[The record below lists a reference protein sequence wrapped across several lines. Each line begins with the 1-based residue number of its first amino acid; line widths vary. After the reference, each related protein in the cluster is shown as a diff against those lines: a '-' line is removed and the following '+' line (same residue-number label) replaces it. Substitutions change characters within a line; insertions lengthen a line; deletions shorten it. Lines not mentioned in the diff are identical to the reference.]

1 MNRSMSAIVKM
12 GRKGLL
18 GLKYFQHFQN
28 SLIPSRQ
35 RTQSCSYPVRGK
47 LPPSPAHSNTD
58 PGTHLLFIS
67 AGTTHILHSPRLANT
82 SSCINENQTQRRGGR
97 KYRDEQHQLSRH
109 SSRSSCTFNTQQTG
123 NEKFDF
129 WGLFRHGKA
138 LMFRLHLNQLLLR
151 TNYLKK

>member
-1 MNRSMSAIVKM
+1 MFNISKTRWYPLVSERRAARIRCKESC
-12 GRKGLL
+12 RHHLPLL
-18 GLKYFQHFQN
+18 TY
-28 SLIPSRQ
+28 
-35 RTQSCSYPVRGK
+35 T
-47 LPPSPAHSNTD
+47 
-58 PGTHLLFIS
+58 LLFIS

-109 SSRSSCTFNTQQTG
+109 PSRSSCRFNTQQTG

-138 LMFRLHLNQLLLR
+138 LMFQLLLR
-151 TNYLKK
+151 TNHLRSGPIFVHLRANGVLIDRFRFPKNGFKND